1 MFNETRYPQD
11 IRNCDKCHDSLNAAT
26 PQASNWKN
34 KPQAEACGACHDG
47 INFRTGLGVTLA
59 DAAAGETS
67 SQINGVW
74 AHVAGPQVDNSSCG
88 SANCHSAERIDIV
101 HRPVTPP
108 NATNALVVPS
118 GMIDGVTP
126 NPAGNTNTNAG
137 SLASNLNRLPAGAI
151 KVSYDVKSVARLAD
165 GTLQMK
171 FQLLQNGT
179 AVPLQTFSSA
189 AVNPATGQK
198 EIWANFMGA
207 PSLYFVYAVP
217 QDGISKPSEF
227 NATASVYLRT
237 LWYCTNGGG
246 VPGTFG
252 TATCPGTLTGPDA
265 SGVYTAVINKTG
277 TGATAV
283 ALNVPAPTA
292 ANPSSMLT
300 GGIGYSYNNKST
312 LPLTQTNLPTYPAA
326 LSAIPVA
333 TSQRI
338 SLTTPASCLQACP
351 TRRAA

>member
-1 MFNETRYPQD
+1 MLNETRYPQD

-108 NATNALVVPS
+108 NASNALR
-118 GMIDGVTP
+118 GAQQCG
-126 NPAGNTNTNAG
+126 GNTNTNAG

-189 AVNPATGQK
+189 ANNAGDRAEGNLGQLHGR
-198 EIWANFMGA
+198 AQPVLRLRRAAGRHQQ
-207 PSLYFVYAVP
+207 AVGIQRHRVGLP
-217 QDGISKPSEF
+217 Q
-227 NATASVYLRT
+227 NAVVLHERRRRPGNLRHR
-237 LWYCTNGGG
+237 
-246 VPGTFG
+246 
-252 TATCPGTLTGPDA
+252 
-265 SGVYTAVINKTG
+265 
-277 TGATAV
+277 
-283 ALNVPAPTA
+283 
-292 ANPSSMLT
+292 
-300 GGIGYSYNNKST
+300 
-312 LPLTQTNLPTYPAA
+312 NLPGHAHRTG
-326 LSAIPVA
+326 
-333 TSQRI
+333 RERR
-338 SLTTPASCLQACP
+338 TTRQSS
-351 TRRAA
+351 TRRAPARRPWH